1 MLFIVDT
8 VVSSVQA
15 TVDTTK
21 NAASSALEMSTSAI
35 GSAKGILIEL
45 WKYYSLA
52 SPLFTRYFWLIV
64 DSVANSVQATVDTT
78 KNVAASA
85 VEKGSSLIGCAKGRN
100 FNLISFQFLILVLF
114 C

>member
-45 WKYYSLA
+45 
-52 SPLFTRYFWLIV
+52 
-64 DSVANSVQATVDTT
+64 
-78 KNVAASA
+78 
-85 VEKGSSLIGCAKGRN
+85 
-100 FNLISFQFLILVLF
+100 
-114 C
+114 